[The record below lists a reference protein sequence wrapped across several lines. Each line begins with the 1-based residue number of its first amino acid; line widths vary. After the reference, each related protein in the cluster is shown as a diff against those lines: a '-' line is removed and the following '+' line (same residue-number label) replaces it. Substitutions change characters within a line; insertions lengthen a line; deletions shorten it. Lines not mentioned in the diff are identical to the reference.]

1 MRTSALFFNFAF
13 VIFNCL
19 ALAPTNL
26 RAADEQQLI
35 AILQSGVG
43 VTEKCDACQQLK
55 TIGTVRSVTTLS
67 ALLGEER
74 TAHAARNVLETIPG
88 PEAGAALRNAV
99 SKTSGDIK
107 AGLVDSLGRRHEVES
122 LPVLK
127 PLLADADATIASA
140 AATALGKIGGK
151 DALSALTAAR
161 AKSAPAVQ
169 PVLLEALLRC
179 AEHLYAEGNKA
190 GAATIYRNVLD
201 VGSPPEIRAAA
212 WRGLVLSDA
221 NKRVNLITTALAGKD
236 RLTHLAAMKLLREL
250 GDAKVINASLKLWAG
265 LPADSQVALLDSSLK
280 LGAKALPTVRAA
292 AGSAHL
298 QVRVAAWQALAE
310 LEDSSML
317 PALAKAAAQGEPA
330 ERDAARDTLTRV
342 RGPSV
347 DKAILTQITRG
358 EPSVKAEL
366 LRALGDRGDKG
377 ATDLLLQYADNA
389 NEPVRL
395 AALES
400 LRKLAVAN
408 TLTPLLN
415 LAGKSKSE
423 RERAPVIKTLSAICQ
438 ASADKDHSTRS
449 VLEATDRLPASDRRH
464 LLPLLAEL
472 ATPAALTA
480 AQAASKSPDPALA
493 REGVRVLSQ
502 WPNAAAAP
510 MLLEIARS
518 STDNTLQMLAL
529 SGCISVAEQETD
541 LAKRFDLLQQAMAV
555 AKRPDEKK
563 QVLGQIGQIPTPAA
577 LQVALDQLAD
587 SNLATEAGLAAV
599 SIAEKL
605 AGANPQLAED
615 VAVKILAQCKAQEI
629 VKRAWALRRKP
640 NGSGPFIQDW
650 LVSGPYH
657 QQGATGAD
665 SVFNTVF
672 APEKPGEAVNWKAM
686 PRGDHANLGLVFP
699 DQMNCAG
706 YLKAKIIAAQD
717 CKAALLM
724 GSDDGVKAW
733 LNGVLVHGNNVDR
746 GMVPDQDMAPI
757 ELKKGDNQLLIKIT
771 QGGGGWMACARI
783 VGTDGQPIAGLSV
796 EPQGGT
802 AAAASAPAPAPLP
815 APVPVPSELPKRDSF
830 QKLKLSDQF
839 YAEGASFGD
848 FNKDG
853 KMDVVAGP
861 FWFEGPDFM
870 TKHEIRTP
878 TAFDPKNYSD
888 SFLMYTGDFNRDGW
902 LDIFEV
908 PFPGKEGYWYENPGT
923 KGGHWPRHL
932 AYPMVGNESPTLID
946 VTGDG
951 QPDLVFNNEGYIGYA
966 TYDTSKPD
974 DQWKFHAIS
983 QQDKKYQRFT
993 HGIGAG
999 DINGDGRVDILES
1012 AGWWEQP
1019 ADAATSSAP
1028 WKFHPQKFAEAASQ
1042 MLVTDVDGDG
1052 LADVINSWHCHLYG
1066 LVWYR
1071 QVRTD
1076 GEITWQQNVLMP
1088 SSPDVT
1094 TTHLRCSQMH
1104 AMVLADMNGDGLMD
1118 FVTGKRFW
1126 THGPT
1131 GDAEADAPAVLIW
1144 FELQRSG
1151 NGQVAFVPHLIDDD
1165 SGVGTQVTV
1174 GDVSGDKRP
1183 DVIVGN
1189 KKGVFVHLRK

>member
-1 MRTSALFFNFAF
+1 MRTLSISRIAAACL
-13 VIFNCL
+13 L
-19 ALAPTNL
+19 ALASTNL

-35 AILQSGVG
+35 AVLQSGAG
-43 VTEKCDACQQLK
+43 ATEKCDACQQLK
-55 TIGTVRSVTTLS
+55 TIGTVRSVTALS

-88 PEAGAALRNAV
+88 PEAGTALRNAL

-107 AGLVDSLGRRHEVES
+107 AGLIDSLGRRHEVES
-122 LPVLK
+122 LPILK

-151 DALSALTAAR
+151 DALAALTAAR
-161 AKSAPAVQ
+161 AKSASAVQ
-169 PVLLEALLRC
+169 PALLEALLQC
-179 AEHLYAEGNKA
+179 AERLHAEGDKA
-190 GAATIYRNVLD
+190 GAATIYRSVLD
-201 VGSPPEIRAAA
+201 AGSPLQIRAAA

-221 NKRVNLITTALAGKD
+221 SKRVDMITTALAGKD

-292 AGSAHL
+292 VGSAHL

-330 ERDAARDTLTRV
+330 ERDAARDTLTRL
-342 RGPSV
+342 RGPGV

-358 EPSVKAEL
+358 EPPVKAEL

-408 TLTPLLN
+408 TLPPLLN

-438 ASADKDHSTRS
+438 ASSNKDQSTRS
-449 VLEATDRLPASDRRH
+449 VLEAMDRLPANERLH
-464 LLPLLAEL
+464 LLQLLGDL

-510 MLLEIARS
+510 MLLELARS

-541 LAKRFDLLQQAMAV
+541 LSKRFDLLQQAMAA

-587 SNLATEAGLAAV
+587 SNLTTEAGLAAV

-615 VAVKILAQCKAQEI
+615 VAVKVLAQCKAQEI

-699 DQMNCAG
+699 DQMNCAA
-706 YLKAKIIAAQD
+706 YLKAKIIAPQD

-757 ELKKGDNQLLIKIT
+757 ELKKGDNQLLLKIT

-783 VGTDGQPIAGLSV
+783 VGTDGQAIAGLSV
-796 EPQGGT
+796 ESQAGT
-802 AAAASAPAPAPLP
+802 PVAAAAPAPAPLP

-861 FWFEGPDFM
+861 FWFEGPDFT

-932 AYPMVGNESPTLID
+932 AYPMVGNESPTLVD

-983 QQDKKYQRFT
+983 PQDKKYQRFT

-999 DINGDGRVDILES
+999 DINGDGRMDILES

-1019 ADAATSSAP
+1019 VGATTSSTP
-1028 WKFHPQKFAEAASQ
+1028 WKFHAQKFAEAASQ

-1071 QVRTD
+1071 QVRTG

-1088 SSPDVT
+1088 PSPDVT

-1126 THGPT
+1126 AHGPT

-1144 FELQRSG
+1144 FELQRPG
-1151 NGQVAFVPHLIDDD
+1151 NGQVVFVPHLIDDD

-1174 GDVSGDKRP
+1174 GDLNGDKRS